1 MADTIE
7 EAGRKIRAIIDD
19 AIARLLQLPME
30 SWDEA
35 ASMLACQA
43 ILRIEDNEKRRQVEQ
58 FAIDSVWDVDNT
70 DDATLRAP
78 AAENLH

>member
-1 MADTIE
+1 
-7 EAGRKIRAIIDD
+7 
-19 AIARLLQLPME
+19 ME

-58 FAIDSVWDVDNT
+58 FAIDSVWDVDDT

-78 AAENLH
+78 AGENLH